1 MFKRKRLLLTI
12 TVLGGLIVFLIV
24 LGIPAEKSVAAPGVP
39 DTPETRQIQ
48 DTMNQA
54 YKLMASA
61 AQTFDVSTFSTVFVD
76 TPDYELSAQQREAV
90 SKIMGPKAVE
100 NAGYLTAMQAY
111 YISWGNGAVQLEETL
126 KNAAREQ
133 RAITADEL
141 KQIAKANGG
150 RVPALD
156 RQEPVQEPNL
166 EFESITIRGNRATV
180 RYDDGAALQEAI
192 LIKKEGHWF
201 IAGIKPI
208 WVHF

>member
-1 MFKRKRLLLTI
+1 
-12 TVLGGLIVFLIV
+12 
-24 LGIPAEKSVAAPGVP
+24 
-39 DTPETRQIQ
+39 
-48 DTMNQA
+48 MNQA

-141 KQIAKANGG
+141 KQIAEANGG
-150 RVPALD
+150 RVPALA
-156 RQEPVQEPNL
+156 RQELVQEPNL